1 MQKAKSFYRV
11 RFKSY
16 GQNAEIGKFLI
27 FFTDFM
33 KFQIPIEFEP
43 LKIEQKFLALYL
55 GFKGLAIH

>member
-1 MQKAKSFYRV
+1 MAKKP
-11 RFKSY
+11 KSA
-16 GQNAEIGKFLI
+16 NSC

-43 LKIEQKFLALYL
+43 LKIEQKNFVLYL